1 MFSSSL
7 ALTPGF
13 LFFRKGRQELCCE
26 VFIRREQRQ
35 KVQMQRTKK
44 QRQLELGHFSN
55 QFFLC
60 FLTGTQMPTRQWI
73 PQYIHILQIV
83 CFVSAMKEQTH
94 VRYQGSLVNSVSYM
108 LLQAE
113 HDTASSN
120 FIWNRQSRVFILLTG
135 YMTKQETSKKKRQNR
150 KLIRYLNQ
158 NSEG

>member
-83 CFVSAMKEQTH
+83 CFVAAMKEQTH
-94 VRYQGSLVNSVSYM
+94 LRYEGCGEFCFIYAIASRKCCCCQQFHLEPAIWGFYIAYRYR
-108 LLQAE
+108 LQ
-113 HDTASSN
+113 DKIGN
-120 FIWNRQSRVFILLTG
+120 
-135 YMTKQETSKKKRQNR
+135 
-150 KLIRYLNQ
+150 
-158 NSEG
+158 